1 MRVFI
6 SALVGLMLSASAFA
20 QTASGTVSVVEH
32 TSPATAV
39 KSSLDGPMFEVVG
52 RADSDVYMFR
62 INKET
67 GEVLFLGN
75 EKYVKLSRE
84 ASEDD
89 TTMAGKVNYQLVMSS
104 TTVYL
109 MNVNTGTLWYL
120 KSQGLTHANDSFVL
134 VKEICKIRHWRYG
147 DFVK

>member
-1 MRVFI
+1 MRVFL

-20 QTASGTVSVVEH
+20 QTSSGIAPSTDYP
-32 TSPATAV
+32 SPAAAV
-39 KSSLDGPMFEVVG
+39 KSSLDGPMYEIVAM
-52 RADSDVYMFR
+52 ADSGFYMFR

-120 KSQGLTHANDSFVL
+120 KSPGLTHANDSFVL
-134 VKEICKIRHWRYG
+134 VQEK
-147 DFVK
+147 

>member
-6 SALVGLMLSASAFA
+6 SALAGLMLSVSAFA

-89 TTMAGKVNYQLVMSS
+89 TTVAGKVNYQLVMSS
-104 TTVYL
+104 STVYL

-134 VKEICKIRHWRYG
+134 VKEK
-147 DFVK
+147 

>member
-1 MRVFI
+1 MRMFL

-75 EKYVKLSRE
+75 GKYVKLSRE

-134 VKEICKIRHWRYG
+134 VKEK
-147 DFVK
+147 

>member
-1 MRVFI
+1 MRMFL

-75 EKYVKLSRE
+75 AKYVKMSRE

-89 TTMAGKVNYQLVMSS
+89 TTVAGKVNYQLVMSS
-104 TTVYL
+104 STVYL

-134 VKEICKIRHWRYG
+134 VKEK
-147 DFVK
+147 

>member
-1 MRVFI
+1 MRVFL
-6 SALVGLMLSASAFA
+6 SALVGLMLSVSAFA

-104 TTVYL
+104 NTVYL
-109 MNVNTGTLWYL
+109 LNINTGTIWYL
-120 KSQGLTHANDSFVL
+120 KSQGLTHANDRFVL
-134 VKEICKIRHWRYG
+134 VREK
-147 DFVK
+147 

>member
-20 QTASGTVSVVEH
+20 QTSSGIAPSTDYP
-32 TSPATAV
+32 SPAAAV

-52 RADSDVYMFR
+52 RADSDLYMFR

-89 TTMAGKVNYQLVMSS
+89 TTVAGKVNYQLVMSS

-120 KSQGLTHANDSFVL
+120 KSQGLTHANDNFVL
-134 VKEICKIRHWRYG
+134 VKEK
-147 DFVK
+147 

>member
-1 MRVFI
+1 MRMFL

-75 EKYVKLSRE
+75 AKYVKLSRE

-104 TTVYL
+104 STVYL

-134 VKEICKIRHWRYG
+134 VKEK
-147 DFVK
+147 

>member
-1 MRVFI
+1 MRMFL

-32 TSPATAV
+32 PSPATAV
-39 KSSLDGPMFEVVG
+39 KSSLDGPMYEIVAM
-52 RADSDVYMFR
+52 ADSNVYKFR

-75 EKYVKLSRE
+75 EKFVKLGRE

-104 TTVYL
+104 NTVYL
-109 MNVNTGTLWYL
+109 LNINTGTIWYL
-120 KSQGLTHANDSFVL
+120 KSRGVTHANDSFVL
-134 VKEICKIRHWRYG
+134 VREK
-147 DFVK
+147 

>member
-1 MRVFI
+1 MRVFL

-32 TSPATAV
+32 TSPAMAV

-104 TTVYL
+104 NTVYL
-109 MNVNTGTLWYL
+109 LNINTGTIWYL
-120 KSQGLTHANDSFVL
+120 KSQGFTHANDSFVL
-134 VKEICKIRHWRYG
+134 VREK
-147 DFVK
+147 

>member
-6 SALVGLMLSASAFA
+6 SALTGLMLSVSAFA

-32 TSPATAV
+32 PSPATAV
-39 KSSLDGPMFEVVG
+39 KSSLDGPMYEIVAM
-52 RADSDVYMFR
+52 ADSDVYMFR

-75 EKYVKLSRE
+75 EKFVKLSRE

-89 TTMAGKVNYQLVMSS
+89 TTIAGKVNYQLVMSS
-104 TTVYL
+104 NTVYL
-109 MNVNTGTLWYL
+109 LNINTGTIWYL
-120 KSQGLTHANDSFVL
+120 KSQGLTHANDRFVL
-134 VKEICKIRHWRYG
+134 VREK
-147 DFVK
+147 

>member
-1 MRVFI
+1 MFL
-6 SALVGLMLSASAFA
+6 SALVGLMLSVSAFA

-32 TSPATAV
+32 TSPAAAV

-75 EKYVKLSRE
+75 EKFVKLSRE

-89 TTMAGKVNYQLVMSS
+89 TTVAGKVNYQLVMSS
-104 TTVYL
+104 STVYL

-134 VKEICKIRHWRYG
+134 VKEK
-147 DFVK
+147 

>member
-6 SALVGLMLSASAFA
+6 SALVGLMLSVSAFA

-32 TSPATAV
+32 PSPATAV

-52 RADSDVYMFR
+52 RADSNVYMFR

-75 EKYVKLSRE
+75 EKFVKLSRE

-104 TTVYL
+104 NTVYL
-109 MNVNTGTLWYL
+109 LNINTGTIWYL
-120 KSQGLTHANDSFVL
+120 KSPGLTRANDCFVL
-134 VKEICKIRHWRYG
+134 VREK
-147 DFVK
+147 

>member
-6 SALVGLMLSASAFA
+6 SALVGLMLS

-89 TTMAGKVNYQLVMSS
+89 TTVAGKVNYQLVMSS
-104 TTVYL
+104 STVYL

-134 VKEICKIRHWRYG
+134 VKEK
-147 DFVK
+147 

>member
-1 MRVFI
+1 MFL

-75 EKYVKLSRE
+75 EKFVKLSRE

-104 TTVYL
+104 NTVYL
-109 MNVNTGTLWYL
+109 LNINTGTIWYL
-120 KSQGLTHANDSFVL
+120 KSPGLTRANDSFVL
-134 VKEICKIRHWRYG
+134 VREK
-147 DFVK
+147 

>member
-1 MRVFI
+1 MRMFL

-32 TSPATAV
+32 TAPATAV

-84 ASEDD
+84 TSEDD
-89 TTMAGKVNYQLVMSS
+89 TTVAGKVNYQLVMSS

-134 VKEICKIRHWRYG
+134 VKEK
-147 DFVK
+147 

>member
-1 MRVFI
+1 MRVFL
-6 SALVGLMLSASAFA
+6 SALVGLMLSVSAFA

-32 TSPATAV
+32 PSPAAAV

-75 EKYVKLSRE
+75 EKYVKMSRE

-89 TTMAGKVNYQLVMSS
+89 TTVAGKVNYQLVMSS
-104 TTVYL
+104 STVYL

-134 VKEICKIRHWRYG
+134 VKEK
-147 DFVK
+147 

>member
-1 MRVFI
+1 MFL
-6 SALVGLMLSASAFA
+6 SALVGLMLSVSAFA

-32 TSPATAV
+32 PSPATAV
-39 KSSLDGPMFEVVG
+39 KSSIDGPMYEIVAM
-52 RADSDVYMFR
+52 ADSNVYMFR

-75 EKYVKLSRE
+75 EKFVKLSRE

-104 TTVYL
+104 NTVYL
-109 MNVNTGTLWYL
+109 LNINTGTIWYL
-120 KSQGLTHANDSFVL
+120 KSPGLTRANDSFVL
-134 VKEICKIRHWRYG
+134 VREK
-147 DFVK
+147 

>member
-6 SALVGLMLSASAFA
+6 SALVGLMLSVSAFA
-20 QTASGTVSVVEH
+20 QTASGIAPSTDYP
-32 TSPATAV
+32 SPATAV
-39 KSSLDGPMFEVVG
+39 KSSLDGPMYEIVAM
-52 RADSDVYMFR
+52 ADSDVYMFR

-75 EKYVKLSRE
+75 EKFVKLSRE

-104 TTVYL
+104 NTVYL
-109 MNVNTGTLWYL
+109 LNINTGTIWYL
-120 KSQGLTHANDSFVL
+120 KSPGLTRANDSFVL
-134 VKEICKIRHWRYG
+134 VREK
-147 DFVK
+147 

>member
-75 EKYVKLSRE
+75 GKYVKMSRE

-89 TTMAGKVNYQLVMSS
+89 TTVAGKVNYQLVMSS
-104 TTVYL
+104 STVYL

-134 VKEICKIRHWRYG
+134 VKEK
-147 DFVK
+147 

>member
-1 MRVFI
+1 MRVFL
-6 SALVGLMLSASAFA
+6 SALVGLMLSVSAFA

-32 TSPATAV
+32 PSPATAV
-39 KSSLDGPMFEVVG
+39 KSSLDGPMYEIVAM
-52 RADSDVYMFR
+52 ADSNVYMFR

-75 EKYVKLSRE
+75 EKFVKLSRE

-104 TTVYL
+104 NTVYL
-109 MNVNTGTLWYL
+109 LNINTGTIWYL

-134 VKEICKIRHWRYG
+134 VKEK
-147 DFVK
+147 

>member
-1 MRVFI
+1 MRVFL

-39 KSSLDGPMFEVVG
+39 KSSLDGPMYEIVAM
-52 RADSDVYMFR
+52 ADSNVYKFR

-75 EKYVKLSRE
+75 EKFVKLSRE

-104 TTVYL
+104 NTVYL
-109 MNVNTGTLWYL
+109 LNINTGTIWYL
-120 KSQGLTHANDSFVL
+120 KSRGVTHANDRFVL
-134 VKEICKIRHWRYG
+134 VREK
-147 DFVK
+147 

>member
-6 SALVGLMLSASAFA
+6 SALVGLMLSVSAFA

-39 KSSLDGPMFEVVG
+39 KSSLDGPMYEIVAM
-52 RADSDVYMFR
+52 ADSNVYKFR

-75 EKYVKLSRE
+75 EKFVKLSRE

-104 TTVYL
+104 NTVYL
-109 MNVNTGTLWYL
+109 LNINTGTIWYL
-120 KSQGLTHANDSFVL
+120 KSQGLTHANDRFVL
-134 VKEICKIRHWRYG
+134 VREK
-147 DFVK
+147 

>member
-1 MRVFI
+1 MRVFL
-6 SALVGLMLSASAFA
+6 SALVGLMLSVSAFA

-32 TSPATAV
+32 PSPATAV
-39 KSSLDGPMFEVVG
+39 KSSLDGPMYEIVAM
-52 RADSDVYMFR
+52 ADSDVYMFR

-84 ASEDD
+84 ASEND

-104 TTVYL
+104 NTVYL
-109 MNVNTGTLWYL
+109 LNINTGTIWYL

-134 VKEICKIRHWRYG
+134 VKEK
-147 DFVK
+147 

>member
-1 MRVFI
+1 MRVFL
-6 SALVGLMLSASAFA
+6 SALVGLMLSVSAFA

-32 TSPATAV
+32 PSPATAV
-39 KSSLDGPMFEVVG
+39 KSSIDGPMYEIVAM
-52 RADSDVYMFR
+52 ADSNVYMFR

-89 TTMAGKVNYQLVMSS
+89 TTVAGKVNYQLVMSS
-104 TTVYL
+104 NTVYL
-109 MNVNTGTLWYL
+109 LNINTGTIWYL
-120 KSQGLTHANDSFVL
+120 KSQGLTHANDRFVL
-134 VKEICKIRHWRYG
+134 VREK
-147 DFVK
+147 

>member
-6 SALVGLMLSASAFA
+6 SALVGLMLSVSAFA

-75 EKYVKLSRE
+75 AKYVKLSRE

-89 TTMAGKVNYQLVMSS
+89 TTVAGKVNYQLVMSS
-104 TTVYL
+104 STVYL

-120 KSQGLTHANDSFVL
+120 KSQGLTHANDRFVL
-134 VKEICKIRHWRYG
+134 VREK
-147 DFVK
+147 

>member
-1 MRVFI
+1 MFL

-104 TTVYL
+104 NTVYL
-109 MNVNTGTLWYL
+109 LNINTGTIWYL
-120 KSQGLTHANDSFVL
+120 KSRGVTHANDSFVL
-134 VKEICKIRHWRYG
+134 VREK
-147 DFVK
+147 

>member
-20 QTASGTVSVVEH
+20 QTSSGIAPSTDYP
-32 TSPATAV
+32 SPAAAV

-89 TTMAGKVNYQLVMSS
+89 TTVAGKVNYQLVMSS
-104 TTVYL
+104 STVYL
-109 MNVNTGTLWYL
+109 MNVKTGSLWCL
-120 KSQGLTHANDSFVL
+120 ESPGLTHANVSFVL
-134 VKEICKIRHWRYG
+134 VKEK
-147 DFVK
+147 

>member
-6 SALVGLMLSASAFA
+6 SALTGLMLSVSAFA

-32 TSPATAV
+32 PSPATAV
-39 KSSLDGPMFEVVG
+39 KSSLDGPMYEIVAM
-52 RADSDVYMFR
+52 ADSDVYMFR

-75 EKYVKLSRE
+75 EKFVKLSRE

-104 TTVYL
+104 NTVYL
-109 MNVNTGTLWYL
+109 LNINTGTIWYL

-134 VKEICKIRHWRYG
+134 VKEK
-147 DFVK
+147 

>member
-6 SALVGLMLSASAFA
+6 SALTGLMLSVSAFA

-32 TSPATAV
+32 PSPATAV
-39 KSSLDGPMFEVVG
+39 KSSIDGPMYEIVAM
-52 RADSDVYMFR
+52 ADSNVYMFR

-75 EKYVKLSRE
+75 EKFVKLSRE

-104 TTVYL
+104 NTVYL
-109 MNVNTGTLWYL
+109 LNINTGTIWYL
-120 KSQGLTHANDSFVL
+120 KSPGLTRANDSFVL
-134 VKEICKIRHWRYG
+134 VREK
-147 DFVK
+147 

>member
-1 MRVFI
+1 MRVFL
-6 SALVGLMLSASAFA
+6 SALVGMMLSVSAFA

-32 TSPATAV
+32 PSPATAV
-39 KSSLDGPMFEVVG
+39 KSSLDGPMYEIVAM
-52 RADSDVYMFR
+52 ADSNVYKFR

-75 EKYVKLSRE
+75 EKFVKLSRE

-104 TTVYL
+104 NTVYL
-109 MNVNTGTLWYL
+109 LNINTGTIWYL

-134 VKEICKIRHWRYG
+134 VKEK
-147 DFVK
+147 

>member
-1 MRVFI
+1 MFL

-20 QTASGTVSVVEH
+20 QTASGTLSVVEH

-89 TTMAGKVNYQLVMSS
+89 TTVAGKVNYQLVMSS
-104 TTVYL
+104 STVYL

-134 VKEICKIRHWRYG
+134 VKEK
-147 DFVK
+147 

>member
-1 MRVFI
+1 MFL

-75 EKYVKLSRE
+75 GKYVKLSRE

-89 TTMAGKVNYQLVMSS
+89 TTVAGKVNYQLVMSS
-104 TTVYL
+104 STVYL
-109 MNVNTGTLWYL
+109 MNVNTGTLWYR

-134 VKEICKIRHWRYG
+134 VKEK
-147 DFVK
+147 

>member
-1 MRVFI
+1 MFL

-32 TSPATAV
+32 TSPAAAV

-89 TTMAGKVNYQLVMSS
+89 TTVAGKVNYQLVMSS
-104 TTVYL
+104 STVYL

-120 KSQGLTHANDSFVL
+120 KSHGLTHANDSFVL
-134 VKEICKIRHWRYG
+134 VKEK
-147 DFVK
+147 

>member
-6 SALVGLMLSASAFA
+6 SALVGLMLSVSAFA

-32 TSPATAV
+32 PSPATAV
-39 KSSLDGPMFEVVG
+39 KSSLDGPMYEIVAM
-52 RADSDVYMFR
+52 ADSDVYMFR

-89 TTMAGKVNYQLVMSS
+89 TTVAGKVNYQLVMSS

-120 KSQGLTHANDSFVL
+120 KSPGLTHANDSFVL
-134 VKEICKIRHWRYG
+134 VKEK
-147 DFVK
+147 

>member
-1 MRVFI
+1 MRVFL

-32 TSPATAV
+32 TSPAAAV

-89 TTMAGKVNYQLVMSS
+89 TTVAGKVNYQLVMSS

-134 VKEICKIRHWRYG
+134 VKEK
-147 DFVK
+147 

>member
-1 MRVFI
+1 MRVFL
-6 SALVGLMLSASAFA
+6 SALVGLMLSVSAFA

-39 KSSLDGPMFEVVG
+39 KSSLDGPMYEIVAM
-52 RADSDVYMFR
+52 ADSNVYKFR

-75 EKYVKLSRE
+75 EKFVKLSRE

-104 TTVYL
+104 NTVYL
-109 MNVNTGTLWYL
+109 LNINTGTIWYL

-134 VKEICKIRHWRYG
+134 VREK
-147 DFVK
+147 

>member
-1 MRVFI
+1 MRVFL
-6 SALVGLMLSASAFA
+6 SALVGLMLSVSAFA

-32 TSPATAV
+32 PSPATAV
-39 KSSLDGPMFEVVG
+39 KSSIDGPMYEIVAM
-52 RADSDVYMFR
+52 ADSDVYMFR

-75 EKYVKLSRE
+75 EKYVKMSRE

-89 TTMAGKVNYQLVMSS
+89 TTVAGKVNYQLVMSS
-104 TTVYL
+104 STVYL

-134 VKEICKIRHWRYG
+134 VKEK
-147 DFVK
+147 

>member
-1 MRVFI
+1 MRVFL
-6 SALVGLMLSASAFA
+6 SALVGLMLSVSAFA

-32 TSPATAV
+32 PSPATAV
-39 KSSLDGPMFEVVG
+39 KSSLDGPMYEIVAM
-52 RADSDVYMFR
+52 ADSDVYMFR

-75 EKYVKLSRE
+75 EKFVKLSRE

-104 TTVYL
+104 STVYL

-134 VKEICKIRHWRYG
+134 VKEK
-147 DFVK
+147 